1 MNEKGEVNG
10 IVVLVISIGLKI
22 FDGIVVD
29 WIYYNIYWIDIGYN
43 IIEVVFVDGF
53 MKKILVDKDLDELRF
68 IVVDL
73 RNGYVSKYKI
83 FLF

>member
-10 IVVLVISIGLKI
+10 IVVLVINIGLKI

-73 RNGYVSKYKI
+73 RNGYVSQ
-83 FLF
+83 